1 MVEEPN
7 QGQDEATP
15 VLVRGERL
23 PRATKLRLGLLAEF
37 HRMAGR
43 YPRLYQFADSR
54 LGRSMRG
61 RLIPPRLDEAFAD
74 ETKPVEFRVNGV
86 TLVAPAHFIKVYIQ
100 REYEPMLVEW
110 IRNHVK
116 PGATVIDVGAHIGF
130 LSVVLSR
137 AVGPS
142 GHVIA
147 LEPAQEN
154 IRYLRTNLQR
164 NRARNVRVEVLAADS
179 HTGKRPFNITGS
191 TDSHGFYDHP
201 LTPTMS
207 VIEVETISLDE
218 LLTSPVELIKIDVE
232 GAELDV
238 LEGMTQTLAAGSP
251 DKLVVE
257 WTPACQ
263 IRAGHRIDEL
273 PKRIRELGFTLTVFD
288 DIEHRVR
295 SVDEVIALWN
305 AHKLSEGW
313 YANLVCAR

>member
-1 MVEEPN
+1 
-7 QGQDEATP
+7 
-15 VLVRGERL
+15 
-23 PRATKLRLGLLAEF
+23 
-37 HRMAGR
+37 
-43 YPRLYQFADSR
+43 
-54 LGRSMRG
+54 MRG
-61 RLIPPRLDEAFAD
+61 QLIPARLDEVFAD
-74 ETKPVEFRVNGV
+74 ETKPIEFRANGV
-86 TLVAPAHFIKVYIQ
+86 TLVAPAHFIQVYIQ

-110 IRNHVK
+110 IRSHVK
-116 PGATVIDVGAHIGF
+116 PGTTVIDVGAHIGF

-147 LEPAQEN
+147 LEPALEN
-154 IRYLRTNLQR
+154 IRYLRTNLER

-179 HTGKRPFNITGS
+179 HTGKRAFNITGS

-218 LLTSPVELIKIDVE
+218 LVTSPVELIKIDVE

-238 LEGMTQTLAAGSP
+238 LKGMRQTLAAGGP
-251 DKLVVE
+251 NLLVVE

-263 IRAGHRIDEL
+263 LRAGHSVDEL
-273 PKRIRELGFTLTVFD
+273 PRQLEQLGFTPRVFD
-288 DIEHRVR
+288 DIKHRVR
-295 SVDEVIALWN
+295 SVDEVVDLWN

-313 YANLVCAR
+313 YANLVCTR